1 MTSSAKNRLN
11 RITSVLAAV
20 SAAIVLAFATA
31 SVDQASA
38 SGGYGTSSYNG
49 CPASA
54 PYYKVSYTGY
64 ALCSRYP

>member
-1 MTSSAKNRLN
+1 MTSSAMHPLS
-11 RITSVLAAV
+11 RISSILAAV
-20 SAAIVLAFATA
+20 TAAIVLAFATA

-38 SGGYGTSSYNG
+38 SGGYGTGSYNG

>member
-1 MTSSAKNRLN
+1 MTSTQNPLSRMAGG
-11 RITSVLAAV
+11 LAAAT
-20 SAAIVLAFATA
+20 AAIVLACAVGPA
-31 SVDQASA
+31 DQASA
-38 SGGYGTSSYNG
+38 AGGYTSATYSG